1 LGVRTCRLTLSLS
14 VPLGE
19 AQLRASACLGDGTS
33 PRSLPLPDSADSR
46 NAFHAYRLGPAWDAG
61 SVARCSAEPEGDRRP
76 FSLAFVTKSQ
86 GGGRWR
92 CCGVSPLL
100 SSRRGCGV
108 SPSRPLLRP
117 STASCTCAHVCS
129 AWPALRAPKSCLPRI
144 SVSPTSRT
152 RDVSVLTWGSSSFS
166 IVRLLRAHD
175 DRVTVSFPCL
185 EPLGLLG
192 FPPWQPGRLWPSR
205 LQRGWMRPVP
215 GFTRRPSP
223 LSHRSLN

>member
-1 LGVRTCRLTLSLS
+1 MGHHHARFRCRTIPTAVKPAMLTDWGRRGMRALSQGALPGPKALGAPLLPRVCDKVTGWRT
-14 VPLGE
+14 V
-19 AQLRASACLGDGTS
+19 AQLWA
-33 PRSLPLPDSADSR
+33 
-46 NAFHAYRLGPAWDAG
+46 
-61 SVARCSAEPEGDRRP
+61 
-76 FSLAFVTKSQ
+76 LA
-86 GGGRWR
+86 
-92 CCGVSPLL
+92 LL

-108 SPSRPLLRP
+108 SPLRPLLRP

-152 RDVSVLTWGSSSFS
+152 RDVSVLTWGISSFS

-175 DRVTVSFPCL
+175 ARVTVSFPCL